1 MTYHIE
7 FSPEARQD
15 LAQLDKVVAERI
27 LRKLR
32 WLSENFDILT
42 PETLSGEW
50 KDLFKL
56 RVGSY
61 RVIYTVNYKEQLLTI
76 HLVGHRRDIYK
87 PK

>member
-50 KDLFKL
+50 KGL
-56 RVGSY
+56 
-61 RVIYTVNYKEQLLTI
+61 I
-76 HLVGHRRDIYK
+76 
-87 PK
+87 